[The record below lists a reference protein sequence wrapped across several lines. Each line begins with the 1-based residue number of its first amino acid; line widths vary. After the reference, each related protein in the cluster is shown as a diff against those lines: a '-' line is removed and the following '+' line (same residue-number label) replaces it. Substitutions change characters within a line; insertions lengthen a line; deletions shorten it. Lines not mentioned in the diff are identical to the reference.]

1 MILQLPK
8 QKRLFP
14 LEVQVDYILNV
25 SFPERRHCFV
35 SECINQQFQG
45 TTPLKFN
52 SSPLKNGGKGRR
64 SFPFG
69 VLVPFQGKT
78 HWEKLR
84 EKNSFNG
91 RLHVL
96 TTFRKPSD
104 SSVLSTL
111 VEAVL
116 VLSAS
121 LELQKHPE
129 RSEVLGRKFNPKK
142 SGKRRA
148 NIEGFPWQPL
158 GPLLKVKL

>member
-1 MILQLPK
+1 MF
-8 QKRLFP
+8 LFRK
-14 LEVQVDYILNV
+14 DY
-25 SFPERRHCFV
+25 CFV
-35 SECINQQFQG
+35 SECSNQQFQG

-52 SSPLKNGGKGRR
+52 IAPEKWWLEDDPFLWGPGTFSGETSLLNFGRKTLLMVDLPSSRHFAN
-64 SFPFG
+64 
-69 VLVPFQGKT
+69 Q
-78 HWEKLR
+78 
-84 EKNSFNG
+84 
-91 RLHVL
+91 
-96 TTFRKPSD
+96 SD
-104 SSVLSTL
+104 SCVLSTL

-158 GPLLKVKL
+158 GPLLKVKLLVGYM